1 MAETATTEIS
11 QKRQPRGMNEHKQV
25 AQEGGSVAGN
35 ARREIE
41 HKTGRR
47 IVTSNNAKT
56 LQAKEKKKLK

>member
-1 MAETATTEIS
+1 
-11 QKRQPRGMNEHKQV
+11 MNEHKQV